1 VVLCCNWLS
10 NHDYAN
16 WLSDVK
22 SRIAMA
28 RSRAA
33 LAVNAEL
40 IQLYHS
46 IGQDIL
52 RKQVEQSWIPN
63 IKGFCKIV
71 AV

>member
-1 VVLCCNWLS
+1 MRLS
-10 NHDYAN
+10 HHDYAN

-22 SRIAMA
+22 SRIATA

-46 IGQDIL
+46 IG
-52 RKQVEQSWIPN
+52 
-63 IKGFCKIV
+63 
-71 AV
+71 